1 MTPKERVLNAIFSRE
16 VDRIPV
22 VSVTSVA
29 AEDFMRAS
37 NAWWPDAHRDPEKMA
52 KLGSAAH
59 KMAGLESVNV
69 PFCLTVEVEA
79 LGCQVSLHKRGE
91 RLKWPSVTS
100 SPVKEPTNLEIPED
114 LAERGRIP
122 TVLKAIRLLREEIG
136 EEVSVVS
143 YVTGPLTMAGYLVGH
158 DQLLMMSLTDPKE
171 ARALLEMASRVAA
184 HYGALLKEAGAD
196 IITIQGPSAC
206 CDVISPNMFNDL
218 VKPSLKWLVAQLK
231 PPRILHICG
240 TVRPILRS
248 MAECGAEALSVDER
262 VDIAEAKKVLGP
274 KPTIVGNIA
283 PISVLF
289 KGTPKDVERAVIE
302 AIEAGVDMVA
312 PGCDLWPYTPAKNV
326 KTMVETVKKYGER
339 GSKNAQEPR

>member
-1 MTPKERVLNAIFSRE
+1 MIPKERVLNAILSRE

-22 VSVTSVA
+22 VSATCVA

-59 KMAGLESVNV
+59 RIAGLESVNV
-69 PFCLTVEVEA
+69 PFCLTVEIEA

-91 RLKWPSVTS
+91 KLKWPSVIS
-100 SPVKEPTNLEIPED
+100 SPIEEPTDLEIPED

-122 TVLKAIRLLREEIG
+122 AVLKAIRLLKEEIG
-136 EEVSVVS
+136 EKASVVS
-143 YVTGPLTMAGYLVGH
+143 YVTGPLTMAGYLVDH
-158 DQLLMMSLTDPKE
+158 DQLLMMSLTDPKKTE
-171 ARALLEMASRVAA
+171 AFLEMASRVAA

-196 IITIQGPSAC
+196 VITVQEPSAC
-206 CDVISPNMFNDL
+206 CDVISPKMFDDL
-218 VKPSLKWLVAQLK
+218 VKPSLRGLVAQLK

-240 TVRPILRS
+240 TVSPILRS
-248 MAECGAEALSVDER
+248 MAECGAEALSADER
-262 VDIAEAKKVLGP
+262 VNVAEAKKALGP

-326 KTMVETVKKYGER
+326 KTMVEVVKKYSER
-339 GSKNAQEPR
+339 RSKNVQKPR

>member
-1 MTPKERVLNAIFSRE
+1 MNTKERVLNAILNRE

-22 VSVTSVA
+22 VSATSVA

-37 NAWWPDAHRDPEKMA
+37 NAWWPDAHRDPQKMA

-59 KMAGLESVNV
+59 KIAGLESVNV
-69 PFCLTVEVEA
+69 PFCLTVEIEA

-91 RLKWPSVTS
+91 KLKWPSVIS
-100 SPVKEPTNLEIPED
+100 NPAKEPTNLKISED

-122 TVLKAIRLLREEIG
+122 AVLEAIRLLKEEIG
-136 EEVSVVS
+136 EEASVVS
-143 YVTGPLTMAGYLVGH
+143 YVAGPLTMAGYLVGH
-158 DQLLMMSLTDPKE
+158 DELLMMSLTDPKK
-171 ARALLEMASRVAA
+171 AKAFLEMASRVAA

-196 IITIQGPSAC
+196 VITVQEPSAC
-206 CDVISPNMFNDL
+206 CDVISPSMFDDH
-218 VKPSLKWLVAQLK
+218 VKPSLRRLVAQLQ

-262 VDIAEAKKVLGP
+262 VDVAEAKKALGP

-289 KGTPKDVERAVIE
+289 KGTPKEVERTVIE

-312 PGCDLWPYTPAKNV
+312 PGCDLWPYTPAENV
-326 KTMVETVKKYGER
+326 KTMVETVKKHGIR
-339 GSKNAQEPR
+339 R